1 MAHFKAAVTCIHQ
14 DGNVKNRIHTTATA
28 VHFQIEKKKKHFSG
42 QTGWSLIK
50 FDKNIFFVQKII
62 CEYCKNG

>member
-1 MAHFKAAVTCIHQ
+1 MAHFKAAVHQ

-28 VHFQIEKKKKHFSG
+28 VHFQIEKKKHLSG